1 MYIAYC
7 VMLHIILNISCFVE
21 KDLRL
26 VHLFWGGNHKRK
38 PKNNNKK
45 EGGNFVPHNAFTGNF
60 QHLKTSIT
68 EEKGINSC
76 WYTEIWQLKDVCS
89 RLLEKMLQAISLAKV
104 RDLEMVGWVD
114 RSQMCWHME
123 ASANAIQPVV
133 QCQQDNDRTGW
144 TPANGHKWWR
154 TTVTS
159 TCMLLI
165 EPLVAHLETSYNC
178 LTVS

>member
-1 MYIAYC
+1 M
-7 VMLHIILNISCFVE
+7 E
-21 KDLRL
+21 KHLRL
-26 VHLFWGGNHKRK
+26 VHLFFGGSHKGK

-45 EGGNFVPHNAFTGNF
+45 RGRREGISHHTM
-60 QHLKTSIT
+60 HLLGTSYT
-68 EEKGINSC
+68 YKPVLGKKKGINPC
-76 WYTEIWQLKDVCS
+76 WYTEIWQLKDVHS
-89 RLLEKMLQAISLAKV
+89 RLLENMLQARSLAKV
-104 RDLEMVGWVD
+104 GDLKMVGWVD

-159 TCMLLI
+159 TCILLI
-165 EPLVAHLETSYNC
+165 
-178 LTVS
+178 